1 MISTF
6 ELEVKEQLRFEQEY
20 EDWCKKYDINY
31 IVEREEDLVSNPD
44 ILDNQ
49 KN

>member
-1 MISTF
+1 MPKEF
-6 ELEVKEQLRFEQEY
+6 ELEAFEQDQFEREY
-20 EDWCKKYDINY
+20 ADWCRRYDVNY
-31 IVEREEDLVSNPD
+31 IVEREEDLVSESK

>member
-1 MISTF
+1 MTTQF
-6 ELEVKEQLRFEQEY
+6 ELEVKEQLQFEREY
-20 EDWCKKYDINY
+20 ADWCKKYDVNY
-31 IVEREEDLVSNPD
+31 IVEREEDLLSESK